1 MLFTWI
7 PRILVFGGIP
17 LVALTD
23 LLGLNVNL
31 KFALCA
37 ITIVGLAVYMGRATD
52 SVSIHTG
59 PRIGGILNA
68 TFGNAVELIISIF
81 SLKAGFITIVLASM
95 AGAII
100 GNLLLVAGLSF
111 LIGGIL
117 HKRQQ
122 FNIFDARFHVGML
135 MFGIIV
141 AFVIPRVFN
150 LDGVGQD
157 GFILSVAI
165 SIILIILYILGIY
178 FRLFAQRGAYPV
190 DEESEN
196 KEDAEWSKK
205 KSIGVLI
212 AATVGVGYISENLV
226 GTFEE
231 VVASFGFS
239 EVFIGIILIAIIGN
253 AAENASA
260 VYMAYLNK
268 IEVSIE
274 IAIGSCIQI
283 AMFVLPVLVLLSFA
297 LGTPMPLVFSFQELI
312 AMVLAAF
319 LTIVIINDGD
329 TNWFEGATLLAA
341 YLIMGIGFFLL

>member
-1 MLFTWI
+1 MLFTWV
-7 PRILVFGGIP
+7 PRILVFGGLP
-17 LVALTD
+17 LVALAD
-23 LLGLNVNL
+23 WLGWNVNL
-31 KFALCA
+31 MFALCA
-37 ITIVGLAVYMGRATD
+37 LAIVGLAAYMGRATD

-95 AGAII
+95 AGAVIS
-100 GNLLLVAGLSF
+100 NLLLVSGLAF
-111 LIGGIL
+111 LVGGIL
-117 HKRQQ
+117 HKRQE

-150 LDGVGQD
+150 LDGVGRD
-157 GFILSVAI
+157 GFILSVAV
-165 SIILIILYILGIY
+165 SIILIVLYVLGIY

-190 DEESEN
+190 DEESQD
-196 KEDAEWSKK
+196 KEDAEWTRK
-205 KSIGVLI
+205 KSIAVLV
-212 AATVGVGYISENLV
+212 AATVGVGYVSENLV
-226 GTFEE
+226 DTFEV
-231 VVASFGFS
+231 VVASFGFT
-239 EVFIGIILIAIIGN
+239 EVFVGVILIAIIGN

-283 AMFVLPVLVLLSFA
+283 AMFVLPLLVLLSFA
-297 LGTPMPLVFSFQELI
+297 FGNPMPLVFSFQELI
-312 AMVLAAF
+312 AMVLAA
-319 LTIVIINDGD
+319 LLSIVMINDGD

-341 YLIMGIGFFLL
+341 YLIIGIGFYLV